1 MNRVVRYGW
10 PVCREMILEKR
21 YVYHIVSGDVLRR
34 IVFSGGVIF
43 PRGKGYSNP
52 LANADLVDRRC
63 RFIVAGHFKLKD
75 AVPFYLSPRQPMFCK
90 LVREGKLKSDEIVA
104 LGFDFLELIKE
115 LRFDYALYT
124 TNPVYPGAELL
135 GGWCDRSMLN
145 WNRLAAWRWNSDGE
159 EKPVKI
165 AKSATRQ
172 AEIDI
177 ACPIPLRYIS
187 HIVTDL
193 CFPDVVADIKCDSI
207 AVKGL
212 HIW

>member
-1 MNRVVRYGW
+1 MNHVVRSGW
-10 PVCREMILEKR
+10 PLCREMILEKR

-34 IVFSGGVIF
+34 IVCSGGVIY

-63 RFIVAGHFKLKD
+63 RFIVAGRFNLND

-90 LVREGKLKSDEIVA
+90 LVRERKLKSEEIVA
-104 LGFDFLELIKE
+104 LGFDFLELIEE
-115 LRFDYALYT
+115 LQFDYALYT
-124 TNPVYPGAELL
+124 TNPVYPEAELL
-135 GGWCDRSMLN
+135 GGWCNRYTLN

-159 EKPVKI
+159 EKSVKI
-165 AKSATRQ
+165 AKSAVRQ
-172 AEIDI
+172 AEVDI
-177 ACPIPLRYIS
+177 AGPIPLRYIS

-193 CFPDVVADIKCDSI
+193 HCPDVVADVKCDSI